1 MRASATNLSKASART
16 AGAFLLRHWATS
28 MSWTR
33 KAGIRARRSLLWCAS
48 LPPGLVMH
56 KLFIALVVSALA
68 VGSATAD
75 VQADVMSVVRQWA
88 DGFNKSDVKSIKA
101 SCADQA
107 SVVDDFPP
115 HEWHGAGA
123 CSKWFDDFQTFASKQ
138 KSLLPSLPSAR
149 LGTLTSLAKSPMS
162 SLRRLLYIR
171 KRESRP
177 SLSGLLRWSC
187 TNGLLIGA

>member
-1 MRASATNLSKASART
+1 
-16 AGAFLLRHWATS
+16 
-28 MSWTR
+28 
-33 KAGIRARRSLLWCAS
+33 
-48 LPPGLVMH
+48 MH

-123 CSKWFDDFQTFASKQ
+123 CSKWFDDFQTFATQ
-138 KSLLPSLPSAR
+138 AEITAPLIAVGAPWHVDVTGEIAYVVAPA
-149 LGTLTSLAKSPMS
+149 TLIYKKKGKPAELVGIVTLVLHRGPADWRITSLT
-162 SLRRLLYIR
+162 
-171 KRESRP
+171 
-177 SLSGLLRWSC
+177 WSDR
-187 TNGLLIGA
+187 